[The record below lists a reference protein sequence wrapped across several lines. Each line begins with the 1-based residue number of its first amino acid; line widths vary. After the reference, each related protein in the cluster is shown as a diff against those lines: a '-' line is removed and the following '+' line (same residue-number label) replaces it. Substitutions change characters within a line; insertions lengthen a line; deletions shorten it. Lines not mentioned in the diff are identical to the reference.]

1 MGLGWKDEAVES
13 IMQDRFDIGQYIAGL
28 SEFIKDC
35 ETPMTI
41 AIQGDWGSGKTSVMN
56 MVKQH
61 LGEDVISVWFNTW
74 QFSQFAMGDDLAIV
88 FLNYLSKALCK
99 DEPKFLNLVSG
110 LGKMAIRVVGEQ
122 SERVLGSSVVTDAI
136 NERLEKNAIDIIKE
150 LKDTFQETVND
161 ISKKS
166 NGKRVVFYIDDLDR
180 LQPLRAVELLEVLKI
195 FLDCENCVFVLAI
208 DYEVVSQGIKEKY
221 KNTLDE
227 RKSRKFFEKIIQV
240 PFKMPVAH
248 YNIDK
253 YIADTLKNLGIEE
266 DKYAQHCANLIKTSI
281 GYNPRAMKRTFNAYL
296 LLTKVHS
303 GKQEVKSEYDK
314 LILFGSLCMQLV
326 YEDVYNYLV
335 SHLDTDDE
343 YEDFVADAMFFQSV
357 LDNGITQENSG
368 DELYNIVNNSNEYD
382 EKEIVAFLQ
391 NFAGVI
397 RMDKESIDEDAM
409 QNLLGIL
416 QMTSVT
422 AAGNVYNGNNVV
434 GRGARKTKVYDENF
448 KQCTINALET
458 KEVKSFNAAE
468 FEWYEIGECR
478 VDCTKT
484 KFKFSEFI
492 KHAMEY
498 AYSQNP
504 EKFDELREE
513 AIKSEKG
520 MYSNLFCRERTKH
533 PESFKTLSNCG
544 YEISTHT
551 SNDAKVGQVRRFY
564 ENMGI
569 DRDII
574 KFSMKEAH
582 NV

>member
-13 IMQDRFDIGQYIAGL
+13 IMQDQFDIGQYINGL
-28 SEFIKDC
+28 CEFIKDC

-110 LGKMAIRVVGEQ
+110 LGKVAIKVVGEQ
-122 SERVLGSSVVTDAI
+122 SERVLGSSIVTDVI
-136 NERLEKNAIDIIKE
+136 NEKLEKNAIDIIKE

-266 DKYAQHCANLIKTSI
+266 DKYAQHCANLIRTSI

-303 GKQEVKSEYDK
+303 GKQEVKNEYDK

-335 SHLDTDDE
+335 SHLVADDE
-343 YEDFVADAMFFQSV
+343 YEDFVADATFFQSV
-357 LDNGITQENSG
+357 LDNGVTQENSG
-368 DELYNIVNNSNEYD
+368 DELYNIVNGSNEYD

-391 NFAGVI
+391 SFAGVI
-397 RMDKESIDEDAM
+397 RMDKDSIDESAM
-409 QNLLGIL
+409 QNLLDIL

-422 AAGNVYNGNNVV
+422 AAGNVYAGNNIA
-434 GRGARKTKVYDENF
+434 GRRARKEKFYDENF

-468 FEWYEIGECR
+468 FEWYQIGETR
-478 VDCTKT
+478 VDCTKA
-484 KFKFSEFI
+484 KFKFADFI

-498 AYSQNP
+498 AYEQNP
-504 EKFDELREE
+504 GKFDALREE
-513 AIKSEKG
+513 AINSEKG

-533 PESFKTLSNCG
+533 PESFKILSNCG

-569 DRDII
+569 DGNRI